1 MKKLDSSVAHSV
13 QSLSS
18 AHRGQL
24 KLFKN
29 RVYSLK
35 GILSSQFVFF
45 RMPKVA
51 SQSIKQALDKNHGVK
66 STVIPHAF
74 SPKTVRNILKLK
86 SGSFRFSFV
95 RHPYS
100 RFVSAY
106 KWATRENI
114 DPAQYPLDIEQ
125 YKIVTSYPNMAAF
138 AKDLADGKLLNSN
151 RLLHFIR
158 QSDWICDGD
167 TSLVD
172 YVGKLE
178 QLDSSLTEL
187 KNAGLTLDLSYG
199 ANSKT
204 SSPMQ
209 PIADPKLLAEQ
220 LNLSH
225 DLVLSL
231 NKYYAQDFKLYN
243 YGIKG

>member
-1 MKKLDSSVAHSV
+1 MKKLDSSVSHNV
-13 QSLSS
+13 QVLAST
-18 AHRGQL
+18 HRGQL

-35 GILSSQFVFF
+35 GIISSQFVFF

-51 SQSIKQALDKNHGVK
+51 SQSIKQALDKSHEVK

-74 SPKTVRNILKLK
+74 SPRTVRNILKLK

-106 KWATRENI
+106 NWATRENI
-114 DPAQYPLDIEQ
+114 DPAKYPLDILQ
-125 YKIVTSYPNMAAF
+125 YNVVASYPNMTSF
-138 AKDLADGKLLNSN
+138 AKDLADGKIPNSN

-158 QSDWICDGD
+158 QSEWICEGD
-167 TSLVD
+167 ISLVD
-172 YVGKLE
+172 YVGKLK

-187 KNAGLTLDLSYG
+187 TNAGLTLDLSYG

-204 SSPMQ
+204 TSPLQ
-209 PIADPKLLAEQ
+209 PIADPDLLAEQ
-220 LNLSH
+220 LNLSN

-243 YGIKG
+243 YQIKE